1 MSLFRV
7 VACVLGTALLA
18 VPGDASSDSDLA
30 WVGMLPGF
38 ALKDKA
44 RDETSYLV
52 NGDAKQAF
60 DALTRSLA
68 ERGWRIEPGKSNTL
82 SVLSAQRMTATKGE
96 VEAFFH
102 MKQAAIITKL
112 IVTTRTVAA
121 APAVAPAPSAATAP
135 AVKPAPAAPVI
146 AQAPVLPPLEFYD
159 NGIRGSY
166 RCEGRR
172 VSVNGN
178 ACELTLEGACDSL
191 SVTGNG
197 NRVRVL
203 AQIGSISVLGNQNS
217 VAWSKAGNPKPPRVS
232 NLGSGS
238 SVSAE

>member
-18 VPGDASSDSDLA
+18 VPGDASSDTDLA
-30 WVGMLPGF
+30 WVGTLPGF

-44 RDETSYLV
+44 SGETSYMV

-60 DALTRSLA
+60 DALAKSLT
-68 ERGWRIEPGKSNTL
+68 ERGWRIEPGKSNTVSL
-82 SVLSAQRMTATKGE
+82 VSAQRMTATKGD

-112 IVTTRTVAA
+112 IVTTRTVA
-121 APAVAPAPSAATAP
+121 PAPAPAAA
-135 AVKPAPAAPVI
+135 AKPAPAAASSTK
-146 AQAPVLPPLEFYD
+146 AQPAALPPLEFYD

-238 SVSAE
+238 SVNAE